1 MVSHMN
7 PGCAL
12 PPEGQPCRLSHA
24 VVPCLTPV
32 TMHAPCAQ
40 AVNTYQQLAT
50 LLRGEQP
57 KGLLLPGPRGY
68 VASRVRTL
76 AGGAVVHEFQW
87 AGGGQWAGKPW
98 SAELPTDT
106 ALLLFLFSAFLAV
119 AFSHYT
125 GDLCWSNQA
134 IHPLWCGL
142 VVGVYRRTTYYKNRS
157 HQTRRVS
164 GCLQAIRPLSSC
176 PNAWHLLTLT
186 RRVSGCLPLADSS

>member
-1 MVSHMN
+1 MQVYTLK
-7 PGCAL
+7 CAAWLCVL
-12 PPEGQPCRLSHA
+12 PALWVLSSGLKSA
-24 VVPCLTPV
+24 CT
-32 TMHAPCAQ
+32 CAQ

-57 KGLLLPGPRGY
+57 KGLLLPAPRGY

-119 AFSHYT
+119 TSCF
-125 GDLCWSNQA
+125 
-134 IHPLWCGL
+134 
-142 VVGVYRRTTYYKNRS
+142 RRS
-157 HQTRRVS
+157 ASQTLIERAALPS
-164 GCLQAIRPLSSC
+164 GSDV
-176 PNAWHLLTLT
+176 WHLM
-186 RRVSGCLPLADSS
+186 SSAGTYNGLHGARQMLIL

>member
-1 MVSHMN
+1 MVKSSFLH
-7 PGCAL
+7 G
-12 PPEGQPCRLSHA
+12 
-24 VVPCLTPV
+24 PV
-32 TMHAPCAQ
+32 TMSEFACPCAQ

-57 KGLLLPGPRGY
+57 KGLLLPAPRGY

-119 AFSHYT
+119 IVVLLFS
-125 GDLCWSNQA
+125 
-134 IHPLWCGL
+134 
-142 VVGVYRRTTYYKNRS
+142 
-157 HQTRRVS
+157 
-164 GCLQAIRPLSSC
+164 
-176 PNAWHLLTLT
+176 
-186 RRVSGCLPLADSS
+186 